1 MNKTLQRLGNN
12 FLRAWLRPLK
22 ICREE
27 RGVSVLEVI
36 AVLMIFSM
44 IAVILY
50 SFLLMGMTMYN
61 RITSE
66 TLLRNQANAVFASI
80 INEISDSVYVQQ
92 DGDQKKIR
100 IVKWANSADGYIQEY
115 AYAFVP
121 EVVDDAAD
129 STSESEILTIRTMDE
144 DGKVRVKTFGVADEA
159 FSMKG
164 TFDVLDQESL
174 VVTLDFYKKREHLTS
189 QADEVEITIKQQIP
203 LFRMD

>member
-1 MNKTLQRLGNN
+1 MDKTLQHHGKNN
-12 FLRAWLRPLK
+12 LHAWLRQLR

-50 SFLLMGMTMYN
+50 SFLLMGMTMYS
-61 RITSE
+61 RVTSE

-80 INEISDSVYVQQ
+80 INEISDSIYVQQ

-100 IVKWANSADGYIQEY
+100 IVKWANSTDSYIQEY

-121 EVVDDAAD
+121 EVEDA
-129 STSESEILTIRTMDE
+129 TDE
-144 DGKVRVKTFGVADEA
+144 DGNVKVKTFGVTNEA

-189 QADEVEITIKQQIP
+189 KADEVEITIKQQIP